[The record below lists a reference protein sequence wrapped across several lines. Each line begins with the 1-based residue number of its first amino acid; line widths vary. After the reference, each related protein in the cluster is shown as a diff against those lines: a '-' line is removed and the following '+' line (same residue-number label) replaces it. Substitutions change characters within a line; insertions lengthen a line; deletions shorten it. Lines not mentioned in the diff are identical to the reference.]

1 MLQSYKNHLMKRKDL
16 TAVSLKLLEDK
27 KINHIYFRFRE
38 KISSFIGKEKFAI
51 AVSGGSDSLALS
63 ILAKLYS
70 LENDNDF
77 ISLIIDHKL
86 RKESAEEA
94 KETYK
99 NLTQNKIK
107 AKILTY
113 QGEKFS
119 SNIQKKARDLR
130 YDLFEKYCVKNKIKF
145 LILAHHQDDLI
156 ENFYIRLIRG
166 SGIKGLTSL
175 QNIYEYNKNFY
186 LLRPLLNFN
195 KQELL
200 TVTKKSYSS
209 WIEDPSNKN
218 DKFLRVRIRK
228 MQTKLQKE
236 GFDPKRIIKTID
248 NLNTAKDSLDFYI
261 FKSEKKYLNFYK
273 EGYTTLKSSIF
284 NNEAQEVIF
293 RVIIKAIHFVSGEYY
308 PPRSDSLKGLMKNL
322 LAKSFKSSTL
332 GGCLIEKN
340 KNIISFY
347 REDRNIAVE
356 TLSKTKQKTNWDDRF
371 LVNKNFN
378 NKQQFVVK
386 KLGNHGIEYLR
397 KNKFNDYGNKIPVH
411 AKKTLPSFWN
421 NEGHLLFVPFVN
433 FKNKKYNIKNDSFSV
448 SFLRFI

>member
-16 TAVSLKLLEDK
+16 TVVSLKLLKDK
-27 KINHIYFRFRE
+27 KINHIYFSFRE
-38 KISSFIGKEKFAI
+38 KISSFIGKERFAI

-63 ILAKLYS
+63 VLAKLYS
-70 LENDNDF
+70 LENDNAF
-77 ISLIIDHKL
+77 VSLIIDHKL

-94 KETYK
+94 RVTYK

-130 YDLFEKYCVKNKIKF
+130 YDLFHKYCAKNKIKF

-175 QNIYEYNKNFY
+175 QNIFEYSKDFY

-200 TVTKKSYSS
+200 SVTKKSYSS

-248 NLNTAKDSLDFYI
+248 NLNTVKDSLDFYI

-273 EGYTTLKSSIF
+273 EGYATLKSSIF

-347 REDRNIAVE
+347 REDRNVAVE
-356 TLSKTKQKTNWDDRF
+356 TLNKTKQKTNWDDRF

-378 NKQQFVVK
+378 NQQQFVVK

-421 NEGHLLFVPFVN
+421 NEGQLLFVPFVN

>member
-27 KINHIYFRFRE
+27 KINHIYFSFRE

-63 ILAKLYS
+63 VLAKLYS
-70 LENDNDF
+70 LENNNDF
-77 ISLIIDHKL
+77 VSLIIDHKL

-94 KETYK
+94 RVTYK

-113 QGEKFS
+113 QGKTFS

-130 YDLFEKYCVKNKIKF
+130 YDLFDKYCVKNKIKF
-145 LILAHHQDDLI
+145 LILAHHQNDLI

-175 QNIYEYNKNFY
+175 QNIFQFSKNFY

-200 TVTKKSYSS
+200 SVTKKSYSS

-218 DKFLRVRIRK
+218 DKFLRIRIRK

-273 EGYTTLKSSIF
+273 EGYATLKSSIF

-308 PPRSDSLKGLMKNL
+308 PPRSDSLKVLMKNL

-347 REDRNIAVE
+347 REDRNVAVE
-356 TLSKTKQKTNWDDRF
+356 TLNKTKKKTNWDDRF

-378 NKQQFVVK
+378 NQQQFIVK

-421 NEGHLLFVPFVN
+421 NEGQLLFVPFVN

>member
-1 MLQSYKNHLMKRKDL
+1 MKRKDL

-38 KISSFIGKEKFAI
+38 KISSFVGKERFAI

-63 ILAKLYS
+63 TLAKLYS

-77 ISLIIDHKL
+77 VALIIDHKL
-86 RKESAEEA
+86 RKESANEA
-94 KETYK
+94 KQTYK
-99 NLTQNKIK
+99 SLTQSKIK

-130 YDLFEKYCVKNKIKF
+130 YDLFEKYCAKNKIKF

-175 QNIYEYNKNFY
+175 QNIFEYNKDFY

-200 TVTKKSYSS
+200 NVTKRSYSS

-236 GFDPKRIIKTID
+236 GFDPERIIKTIE
-248 NLNTAKDSLDFYI
+248 NLNTAKDSLEFYI
-261 FKSEKKYLNFYK
+261 FKSEKKYLKFFK
-273 EGYTTLKSSIF
+273 EGYATLRSSIF

-308 PPRSDSLKGLMKNL
+308 PPRSDSLKSLMKNL
-322 LAKSFKSSTL
+322 SVKTFKSSTL

-356 TLSKTKQKTNWDDRF
+356 TLNKKKPKTNWDDRF

-378 NKQQFVVK
+378 NQQQFVVK

-411 AKKTLPSFWN
+411 VKKTLPSFWN
-421 NEGHLLFVPFVN
+421 NKGQLLFVPFVN

>member
-1 MLQSYKNHLMKRKDL
+1 MPQFYKNHLMKRKDL

-38 KISSFIGKEKFAI
+38 KISFFVGKEKFAI

-63 ILAKLYS
+63 TLTKLYS

-77 ISLIIDHKL
+77 VALIIDHKL
-86 RKESAEEA
+86 RKESANEA
-94 KETYK
+94 KQTYK
-99 NLTQNKIK
+99 TLTQNKIK

-130 YDLFEKYCVKNKIKF
+130 YDLFEKYCTKNKIKF

-175 QNIYEYNKNFY
+175 QNIFEYNKDFY

-200 TVTKKSYSS
+200 SVTKKSYSS

-228 MQTKLQKE
+228 MQSKLQKE
-236 GFDPKRIIKTID
+236 GFDPKRIIKTIE
-248 NLNTAKDSLDFYI
+248 NLNTAKDSLEFYI

-273 EGYTTLKSSIF
+273 EGYATLKSSIF

-293 RVIIKAIHFVSGEYY
+293 RVIVKAIHFVSGEYY
-308 PPRSDSLKGLMKNL
+308 PPRSDSLNSLIKNISQ
-322 LAKSFKSSTL
+322 KNFKSSTL

-340 KNIISFY
+340 KNLLSFF
-347 REDRNIAVE
+347 REDRNVPME
-356 TLSKTKQKTNWDDRF
+356 TLNKKKQRINWDDRF
-371 LVNKNFN
+371 LVFGNLN
-378 NKQQFVVK
+378 NSQGLIIK
-386 KLGNHGIEYLR
+386 KLGNNGIEYLR
-397 KNKFNDYGNKIPVH
+397 KNKFSDYGVKIPAH

-421 NEGHLLFVPFVN
+421 SRGELLFVPFLN
-433 FKNKKYNIKNDSFSV
+433 FKNRKYNIKNDSFGASY
-448 SFLRFI
+448 LRFV

>member
-1 MLQSYKNHLMKRKDL
+1 MKRKDL
-16 TAVSLKLLEDK
+16 TVVSLKLLEDK
-27 KINHIYFRFRE
+27 KINHIYFSFRE
-38 KISSFIGKEKFAI
+38 KISSFIGKERFAI

-63 ILAKLYS
+63 VLAKLYS

-77 ISLIIDHKL
+77 VSLIIDHKL

-94 KETYK
+94 RVTYK

-130 YDLFEKYCVKNKIKF
+130 YDLFHKYCAKNKIKF

-175 QNIYEYNKNFY
+175 QNIFEYNKNFY

-200 TVTKKSYSS
+200 SVTKKSYSS

-273 EGYTTLKSSIF
+273 EGYATLKSSIF

-378 NKQQFVVK
+378 NQQQLVVK

-421 NEGHLLFVPFVN
+421 NEGQLLFVPFVN

>member
-1 MLQSYKNHLMKRKDL
+1 MKRKDL
-16 TAVSLKLLEDK
+16 TVVSLKLLEDK

-38 KISSFIGKEKFAI
+38 KISSLIGKERFAI

-63 ILAKLYS
+63 VLAKLYS

-77 ISLIIDHKL
+77 VSLIIDHKL

-94 KETYK
+94 KQTYRS
-99 NLTQNKIK
+99 LTQKKIK

-130 YDLFEKYCVKNKIKF
+130 YDLFEKYCAKRKIKF

-175 QNIYEYNKNFY
+175 QNIFEYNKNFY
-186 LLRPLLNFN
+186 LLRPLLNLN
-195 KQELL
+195 KEELL
-200 TVTKKSYSS
+200 SVTKKSYSS
-209 WIEDPSNKN
+209 WTEDPSNKN

-248 NLNTAKDSLDFYI
+248 NLNIAKDSLDFYI

-273 EGYTTLKSSIF
+273 EGYVTLKSSIF

-308 PPRSDSLKGLMKNL
+308 PPRSDSLKSLMKNL
-322 LAKSFKSSTL
+322 SAKSFKSSTL

-347 REDRNIAVE
+347 REGRNVAVE
-356 TLSKTKQKTNWDDRF
+356 NLNKKKQRINWDDRF
-371 LVNKNFN
+371 LVYKNFN
-378 NKQQFVVK
+378 NQQQFIVK
-386 KLGNHGIEYLR
+386 KLGNNGIEYLK
-397 KNKFNDYGNKIPVH
+397 KNKVNESVNKIPTH

-421 NEGHLLFVPFVN
+421 IKGDLLFVPFVN
-433 FKNKKYNIKNDSFSV
+433 FKNKKYDIKNDSFMV
-448 SFLRFI
+448 RYLRFI

>member
-1 MLQSYKNHLMKRKDL
+1 MKRKDL

-27 KINHIYFRFRE
+27 KVNHIYFSFRE

-63 ILAKLYS
+63 VLAKLYS

-77 ISLIIDHKL
+77 VSLIIDHKL

-94 KETYK
+94 RVTYK

-273 EGYTTLKSSIF
+273 EGYATLKSSIF

>member
-16 TAVSLKLLEDK
+16 TVVSLKLLEDK
-27 KINHIYFRFRE
+27 KINHIYFSFRE
-38 KISSFIGKEKFAI
+38 KISSFIGKERFAI

-63 ILAKLYS
+63 VLAKLYS
-70 LENDNDF
+70 LENDNAF
-77 ISLIIDHKL
+77 VSLIIDHKL
-86 RKESAEEA
+86 RNESAEEA
-94 KETYK
+94 RVTYK

-130 YDLFEKYCVKNKIKF
+130 YDLFHNYCAKNKIKF

-175 QNIYEYNKNFY
+175 QNIFEYSKNFY

-200 TVTKKSYSS
+200 SVTKKSYSS

-273 EGYTTLKSSIF
+273 EGYATLKSSIF

-322 LAKSFKSSTL
+322 LVKSFNSSTL

-347 REDRNIAVE
+347 REDRNVAVE
-356 TLSKTKQKTNWDDRF
+356 TLNKSKQKTNWDDRF

-378 NKQQFVVK
+378 NQQQFIVK

-397 KNKFNDYGNKIPVH
+397 KNKFSDYGNKIPVH

-421 NEGHLLFVPFVN
+421 NEGQLLFVPFVN

>member
-1 MLQSYKNHLMKRKDL
+1 MQQFYKNHLMKRKDL
-16 TAVSLKLLEDK
+16 TVVSLKLLEDK
-27 KINHIYFRFRE
+27 KINQIYFRFRE
-38 KISSFIGKEKFAI
+38 TISSFIGKEKFAI

-77 ISLIIDHKL
+77 VALIIDHKL
-86 RKESAEEA
+86 RKESVDES
-94 KETYK
+94 KQTYK

-113 QGEKFS
+113 RGEKFS

-130 YDLFEKYCVKNKIKF
+130 YDLFKNYCAKNKIKF

-175 QNIYEYNKNFY
+175 QNIFEYNKNFY
-186 LLRPLLNFN
+186 LLRPLLNFT
-195 KQELL
+195 KEELL
-200 TVTKKSYSS
+200 YITKKSYSS

-228 MQTKLQKE
+228 MQSKLQKE

-248 NLNTAKDSLDFYI
+248 NLNIAKDSLEFYV
-261 FKSEKKYLNFYK
+261 FKSEKKYLKFYK
-273 EGYTTLKSSIF
+273 EGYATLKFSIF

-308 PPRSDSLKGLMKNL
+308 PPRSDSLKNLMKNL
-322 LAKSFKSSTL
+322 SKKTFKSSTL
-332 GGCLIEKN
+332 GGCLVEKD
-340 KNIISFY
+340 KSIISFY
-347 REDRNIAVE
+347 REDRNIISE
-356 TLSKTKQKTNWDDRF
+356 TLNKTKHRKNWDDRF
-371 LVNKNFN
+371 LVYNNFN
-378 NKQQFVVK
+378 NKEQFVVK
-386 KLGNHGIEYLR
+386 KLGDQGIEYLR
-397 KNKFNDYGNKIPVH
+397 KNKFNDYENKIPPH

-421 NEGHLLFVPFVN
+421 NKGELLFVPFLN
-433 FKNKKYNIKNDSFSV
+433 FKNRKYNIKNDSFVASY
-448 SFLRFI
+448 LRFI

>member
-1 MLQSYKNHLMKRKDL
+1 MLQFYKNHLMKRRDL
-16 TAVSLKLLEDK
+16 TALNFKLLEDK
-27 KINHIYFRFRE
+27 KINQIYFRFRE
-38 KISSFIGKEKFAI
+38 NILPVVGKEKFAI

-70 LENDNDF
+70 LEQSSDF
-77 ISLIIDHKL
+77 ATLIVDHGL
-86 RKESAEEA
+86 RKESANEA
-94 KETYK
+94 KQTFK
-99 NLTQNKIK
+99 NLKKNNIK
-107 AKILTY
+107 AEILTY
-113 QGEKFS
+113 RGTKFT

-130 YDLFEKYCVKNKIKF
+130 YDLFQKYCKKNKIKF

-175 QNIYEYNKNFY
+175 QHIFEYNKNFY
-186 LLRPLLNFN
+186 LLRPLLNLN
-195 KQELL
+195 KEELSS
-200 TVTKKSYSS
+200 VTKKSYSS

-236 GFDPKRIIKTID
+236 GFDPKRIIKTIE

-273 EGYTTLKSSIF
+273 EGYATLKSSIF

-293 RVIIKAIHFVSGEYY
+293 RVIIKAIHFISGEYY
-308 PPRSDSLKGLMKNL
+308 PPRSDSLKSLMKNL
-322 LAKSFKSSTL
+322 SVKSFKSSTL

-340 KNIISFY
+340 KNIISFF
-347 REDRNIAVE
+347 REDRNVAVE
-356 TLSKTKQKTNWDDRF
+356 NLNKKKQRINWDDRF
-371 LVNKNFN
+371 LVYKNFDN
-378 NKQQFVVK
+378 QQKFIVK
-386 KLGNHGIEYLR
+386 KLGNSGIDYLK
-397 KNKFNDYGNKIPVH
+397 KNKFISSLDKIPVQ

-421 NEGHLLFVPFVN
+421 HKGELMFVPFIN
-433 FKNKKYNIKNDSFSV
+433 FKNRKYNIKNDSFAV
-448 SFLRFI
+448 RYLRFI

>member
-38 KISSFIGKEKFAI
+38 KISSFIGKERFAI

-63 ILAKLYS
+63 VLAKLYS

-77 ISLIIDHKL
+77 VSLIIDHKL

-94 KETYK
+94 RVTYK

-130 YDLFEKYCVKNKIKF
+130 YDLFHKYCAKNKIKF

-175 QNIYEYNKNFY
+175 QNIFEYNKNFY

-200 TVTKKSYSS
+200 SVTKKSYSS

-273 EGYTTLKSSIF
+273 EGYATLKSSIF

-293 RVIIKAIHFVSGEYY
+293 IKAIHFVSGEYY

-347 REDRNIAVE
+347 REDRNVAVE
-356 TLSKTKQKTNWDDRF
+356 TLNKKKQKTNWDDRF

-378 NKQQFVVK
+378 NQQQFVVK

-421 NEGHLLFVPFVN
+421 NEGQLLFVPFVN

>member
-1 MLQSYKNHLMKRKDL
+1 MKRKDL

-38 KISSFIGKEKFAI
+38 KISSFIGKERFAI

-63 ILAKLYS
+63 VLAKLYS

-77 ISLIIDHKL
+77 VSLIIDHKL

-94 KETYK
+94 RVTYK

-130 YDLFEKYCVKNKIKF
+130 YDLFHKYCAKNKIKF

-175 QNIYEYNKNFY
+175 QNIFEYSKDFY

-200 TVTKKSYSS
+200 SVTKKSYSS

-273 EGYTTLKSSIF
+273 EGYATLKSSIF

-347 REDRNIAVE
+347 REDRDVAVE
-356 TLSKTKQKTNWDDRF
+356 TLNKTKQKTNWDDRF

-378 NKQQFVVK
+378 NQQQFVVK

-421 NEGHLLFVPFVN
+421 NEGQLLFVPFVN

>member
-1 MLQSYKNHLMKRKDL
+1 MKRKDL

-273 EGYTTLKSSIF
+273 EGYATLKSSIF

>member
-16 TAVSLKLLEDK
+16 TVVSLKLLEDK

-38 KISSFIGKEKFAI
+38 KISSFIGKERFAI

-63 ILAKLYS
+63 VLAKLYS

-77 ISLIIDHKL
+77 VSLIIDHKL

-94 KETYK
+94 RVTYK

-130 YDLFEKYCVKNKIKF
+130 YDLFHKYCAKNKIKF

-175 QNIYEYNKNFY
+175 QNIFEYNKNFY

-200 TVTKKSYSS
+200 SVTKKSYSS

-248 NLNTAKDSLDFYI
+248 NLNIAKDSLDFYI

-273 EGYTTLKSSIF
+273 EGYVTLKSSIF

-347 REDRNIAVE
+347 REDRNVAVE
-356 TLSKTKQKTNWDDRF
+356 TLNKTKQKTNWDDRF

-378 NKQQFVVK
+378 NQQQFVVK

-421 NEGHLLFVPFVN
+421 NEGQLLFVPFVN

>member
-16 TAVSLKLLEDK
+16 TVASLKLLEDK
-27 KINHIYFRFRE
+27 KINNIYFSFRE

-63 ILAKLYS
+63 VLAKLYS

-77 ISLIIDHKL
+77 VSLIIDHKL

-94 KETYK
+94 RVTYK

-107 AKILTY
+107 AKILNY

-130 YDLFEKYCVKNKIKF
+130 YDLFHKYCAKNKIKF

-175 QNIYEYNKNFY
+175 QNIFEYSKDFY

-228 MQTKLQKE
+228 MQSKLQKE

-273 EGYTTLKSSIF
+273 EGYATLKSSIF

-347 REDRNIAVE
+347 REDRNVAVE
-356 TLSKTKQKTNWDDRF
+356 TLNKKKQKTNWDDRF

-378 NKQQFVVK
+378 NQQQFVVK

-421 NEGHLLFVPFVN
+421 NKGQLLFVPFVN

>member
-16 TAVSLKLLEDK
+16 TVVSLKLLEDK

-63 ILAKLYS
+63 VLAKLYS

-77 ISLIIDHKL
+77 VSLIIDHKL

-94 KETYK
+94 EQTYK
-99 NLTQNKIK
+99 SLTQKKIK

-113 QGEKFS
+113 QGKKFS

-130 YDLFEKYCVKNKIKF
+130 YDLFEKYCAKRKIKF

-175 QNIYEYNKNFY
+175 QNIFEYNKNFY
-186 LLRPLLNFN
+186 LLRPLLNLN
-195 KQELL
+195 KEELL
-200 TVTKKSYSS
+200 SVTKKSYSS

-248 NLNTAKDSLDFYI
+248 NLNIAKDSLDFYI

-273 EGYTTLKSSIF
+273 EGYVTLKSSIF

-308 PPRSDSLKGLMKNL
+308 PPRSDSLKSLMKNL
-322 LAKSFKSSTL
+322 SAKSFKSSTL

-347 REDRNIAVE
+347 REGRNVAVE
-356 TLSKTKQKTNWDDRF
+356 NLNKKKQRINWDNRF
-371 LVNKNFN
+371 LVYNNFN
-378 NKQQFVVK
+378 NQQQFIVK
-386 KLGNHGIEYLR
+386 KLGNNGIEYLK
-397 KNKFNDYGNKIPVH
+397 KNKVIESGNKIPMH
-411 AKKTLPSFWN
+411 AKKTLPSFWTN
-421 NEGHLLFVPFVN
+421 KGDLLFVPFIN
-433 FKNKKYNIKNDSFSV
+433 FKNKKYNIKNDSFMV
-448 SFLRFI
+448 QYLRFI

>member
-27 KINHIYFRFRE
+27 KINHIYFHFRE
-38 KISSFIGKEKFAI
+38 KISSFIGKERFAI

-63 ILAKLYS
+63 VLAKLYS

-77 ISLIIDHKL
+77 VSLIIDHKL

-94 KETYK
+94 RVTYK

-130 YDLFEKYCVKNKIKF
+130 YDLFHKYCAKNKIKF

-175 QNIYEYNKNFY
+175 QNIFEYSKDFY

-200 TVTKKSYSS
+200 SVTKKSYSS

-273 EGYTTLKSSIF
+273 EGYATLKSSIF

-347 REDRNIAVE
+347 REDRDVAVE
-356 TLSKTKQKTNWDDRF
+356 TLNKTKQKTNWDDRF

-378 NKQQFVVK
+378 NQQQFVVK

-421 NEGHLLFVPFVN
+421 NEGQLLFVPFVN